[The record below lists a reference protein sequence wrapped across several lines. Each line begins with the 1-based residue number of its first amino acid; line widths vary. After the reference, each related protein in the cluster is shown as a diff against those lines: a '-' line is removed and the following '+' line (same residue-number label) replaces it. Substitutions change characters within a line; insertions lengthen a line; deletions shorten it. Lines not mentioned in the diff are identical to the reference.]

1 MRIMI
6 RTFLEYQYKITD
18 NGYHSWYGIL
28 EAVND
33 ADTDIVIKL
42 WKKPIAFYWR
52 MSQSFEESNLA
63 LLTDPIPHVLE
74 DSMPRNSWRWRTIL

>member
-42 WKKPIAFYWR
+42 WKKPIAFY
-52 MSQSFEESNLA
+52 
-63 LLTDPIPHVLE
+63 
-74 DSMPRNSWRWRTIL
+74 